1 MGVYIYGPQFSNFV
15 RSVQWVCEEKG
26 IDYAIGFAP
35 EGKEVAFKGEQ
46 HGQWHPYLKVPVLLH
61 EGRALVETA
70 PICRYLDDSFEGL
83 ALSPVDPWAKAE
95 TDSRCQLVSLY
106 VDKAIV
112 RDYLLELVFPKG
124 EDGKPRQDVLT
135 AARPAAQA
143 ATQEL
148 ANMLGDQPYF
158 GGQSPSL
165 LDAIAAPI
173 VCYVVSLQAPFALLP
188 AASALAAY
196 AARMQ
201 ARPSGAKVFISKG

>member
-1 MGVYIYGPQFSNFV
+1 MNVYIYGPQFSNFV

-35 EGKEVAFKGEQ
+35 GGEEVTFKGEQ
-46 HGQWHPYLKVPVLLH
+46 HGQWHPYQKVPVLLH

-70 PICRYLDDSFEGL
+70 AICRYLDDNFDGP
-83 ALSPVDPWAKAE
+83 ALTPADPWNRAE
-95 TDSRCQLVSLY
+95 TDSRCQMVSLY

-124 EDGKPRQDVLT
+124 EDGKPRLDVMK
-135 AARPAAQA
+135 AAQPAAQS
-143 ATQEL
+143 ATQVL
-148 ANMLGDQPYF
+148 ANLLGDQRYF
-158 GGQSPSL
+158 GGLEPSL

-173 VCYVVSLQAPFALLP
+173 VCYVASLPTPFALLP
-188 AASALAAY
+188 EASPLVGY
-196 AARMQ
+196 AERMQ